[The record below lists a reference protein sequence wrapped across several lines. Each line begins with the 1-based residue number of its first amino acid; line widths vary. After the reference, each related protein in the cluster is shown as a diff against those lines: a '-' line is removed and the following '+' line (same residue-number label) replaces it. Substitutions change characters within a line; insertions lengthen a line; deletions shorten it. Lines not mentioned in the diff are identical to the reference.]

1 MACLAGHNKKGH
13 NHLMKKIVV
22 MMIALFCISLLP
34 IHSSIA
40 DSGPCTAED
49 PCQTWAVV
57 NESGLVTNIIVCQ
70 PSVCGSGEFA
80 GSKVVLQVPAD
91 PVTHQSQG
99 GYYGGSD
106 PDAPQAVHYN
116 SEAKVFTQGSASFP
130 APLTKMERF
139 EDGTSIT
146 TLQTTVKSKMRIFG
160 PENFIHGEMK
170 FTPVIDDQTGAELYI
185 YQYVNE
191 GFGLTEPKV
200 ETIAFDSPKTKDE
213 ITAAIFN
220 NNLNLLSAWI
230 DELLIMLDEWVKL

>member
-1 MACLAGHNKKGH
+1 
-13 NHLMKKIVV
+13 MKKVKLLAL
-22 MMIALFCISLLP
+22 ALFSLSLLP
-34 IHSSIA
+34 ISSANA
-40 DSGPCTAED
+40 DSAPCTAED

-106 PDAPQAVHYN
+106 PDSPQAVHYN
-116 SEAKVFTQGSASFP
+116 SEAKVFTQGSAAFP
-130 APLTKMERF
+130 APLTKVETF

-146 TLQTTVKSKMRIFG
+146 TLQTTVKSKMLTFS
-160 PENFIHGEMK
+160 PENFINGEMK
-170 FTPVIDDQTGAELYI
+170 FTPVIDDQTGAELYV
-185 YQYVNE
+185 YQYVSE
-191 GFGLTEPKV
+191 GFGLSEPKV

-213 ITAAIFN
+213 ITAAITEK
-220 NNLNLLSAWI
+220 NLNLLLTWI
-230 DELLIMLDEWVKL
+230 DELISMLDAWVK

>member
-1 MACLAGHNKKGH
+1 
-13 NHLMKKIVV
+13 MKKVKLLAL
-22 MMIALFCISLLP
+22 ALFSLSLLP
-34 IHSSIA
+34 ISSANA
-40 DSGPCTAED
+40 DSAPCTAED

-106 PDAPQAVHYN
+106 PDSPQAVHYN
-116 SEAKVFTQGSASFP
+116 SEAKVFTQGSAAFP
-130 APLTKMERF
+130 APLTKVETF

-146 TLQTTVKSKMRIFG
+146 TLQTTVKSKMLTFS
-160 PENFIHGEMK
+160 PENFINGEMK
-170 FTPVIDDQTGAELYI
+170 FTPVIDDQTGAELYV
-185 YQYVNE
+185 YQYVSE
-191 GFGLTEPKV
+191 GFGLSEPKV

-213 ITAAIFN
+213 ITAAITEK
-220 NNLNLLSAWI
+220 NLNLLLTWI
-230 DELLIMLDEWVKL
+230 DELIGMLDTWVK

>member
-1 MACLAGHNKKGH
+1 
-13 NHLMKKIVV
+13 MKKVKLLAL
-22 MMIALFCISLLP
+22 ALFSLSLLP
-34 IHSSIA
+34 IDSATA
-40 DSGPCTAED
+40 DSAPCTAED

-106 PDAPQAVHYN
+106 PDSPQAVHYN
-116 SEAKVFTQGSASFP
+116 SEAKVFTQGTATFP
-130 APLTKMERF
+130 APLTKVETF

-146 TLQTTVKSKMRIFG
+146 TLQTTVKSKMLTFG
-160 PENFIHGEMK
+160 PESFVNGEMK
-170 FTPVIDDQTGAELYI
+170 FTPVIDDQTGAELYV
-185 YQYVNE
+185 YQYVSE
-191 GFGLTEPKV
+191 GFGLSEPKV

-213 ITAAIFN
+213 ITTAITEK
-220 NNLNLLSAWI
+220 NLDLLLAWI
-230 DELLIMLDEWVKL
+230 DELLAMLDTWVK

>member
-1 MACLAGHNKKGH
+1 
-13 NHLMKKIVV
+13 MKKVKLLAL
-22 MMIALFCISLLP
+22 ALFSLSLLP
-34 IHSSIA
+34 ISSANA
-40 DSGPCTAED
+40 DSAPCTAED

-106 PDAPQAVHYN
+106 PDSPQAVHYN
-116 SEAKVFTQGSASFP
+116 SEAKVFTQGSAAFP
-130 APLTKMERF
+130 APLTKVETF

-146 TLQTTVKSKMRIFG
+146 TLQTTVKSKMLTFS
-160 PENFIHGEMK
+160 PENFINGEMK
-170 FTPVIDDQTGAELYI
+170 FTPVIDDQTGAELYV
-185 YQYVNE
+185 YQYVSE
-191 GFGLTEPKV
+191 GFGLSEPKV

-213 ITAAIFN
+213 ITTAITEK
-220 NNLNLLSAWI
+220 NLNLLLTWI
-230 DELLIMLDEWVKL
+230 DELIGMLDTWVK